1 MEIEEMAQRSPE
13 KIIKEIIDPAVGM
26 MPYQAR
32 KLAVALGFTGDMLPP
47 VAKLLHGV
55 YQAWWENDATLVEI
69 NPLCLVEQPDGKVS
83 LVVDAKM
90 SFDDN
95 ALYRHPNILA
105 MRDIAEESPLET
117 EASKHNLSYIKL
129 NGNIG
134 CMVNGAGLAMATM
147 DMIAHYGGLPANFL
161 DVGGSA
167 SREQVTEAFKIL
179 ISDPNVRAI
188 WINIF
193 GGIMQCDTIAQGI
206 LAAIKDVQLKLPLVV
221 RLAGT
226 NADLAKQMIR
236 DSRLPVIIADT
247 FAEGAEKVVQTAA
260 A

>member
-1 MEIEEMAQRSPE
+1 
-13 KIIKEIIDPAVGM
+13 
-26 MPYQAR
+26 
-32 KLAVALGFTGDMLPP
+32 